1 MPAVTKVDVAR
12 VQQLLAAGLKAPQI
26 AARLGCSASVVSRI
40 SKHKYAKEERKR

>member
-26 AARLGCSASVVSRI
+26 AARLGCSPSVVSRI
-40 SKHKYAKEERKR
+40 SKNKYAKEERKR